1 MALANDDPVQTWVS
15 LPRRIYLD
23 TADLQALFAFGGLIW
38 EGEPLS

>member
-23 TADLQALFAFGGLIW
+23 TTTSRRFSPSTA
-38 EGEPLS
+38 